1 MIRKI
6 LLVAVALVALMA
18 TPAAAQY
25 PGLTVNPGT
34 VRPGGNADFA
44 GKGCQ
49 AGETVVI
56 RLDGTVVSTVTSDTS
71 GEFSGS
77 FVVPAGT
84 SAGVHTVTSTCGSLV
99 QTAQVTVLGT
109 AVTPPRTGSGTL
121 PRTGSEVNTMGL
133 FGAGLLA
140 AGGAVMLATRM
151 GGVACSFL
159 SLGGAP
165 AVWRGL
171 LRVLDPVDS
180 LLTMRV
186 AVAGSSGLV
195 GTALVEA
202 LDHAG
207 HDVVRIVRRPASGP
221 HELTWDPAG
230 ATLDREG
237 LRGVDAV
244 VNLAGEG
251 IGSGPWTDARRA
263 RLRDSRVDGT
273 TLLAEAIA
281 DLDDG
286 PRVLVNASA
295 IGFYGDRGDE
305 VLTEASPPGDDFL
318 ARLCVDWE
326 AATAPATE
334 AGARVVLIRTG
345 IVLARHGGALA
356 KQIPLFKA
364 ALGGRAG
371 DGTQWLSWITLDDE
385 VAVILRALTDDALAG
400 PVNAT
405 APNPVTN
412 QAFTGALAR
421 ALHRPAVIR
430 VPRFVRKLPLGLG
443 SLLDS
448 LLFSSTRVQPA
459 ALAEVGFEFAHPELD
474 AALAAVLAR

>member
-1 MIRKI
+1 
-6 LLVAVALVALMA
+6 
-18 TPAAAQY
+18 
-25 PGLTVNPGT
+25 
-34 VRPGGNADFA
+34 
-44 GKGCQ
+44 
-49 AGETVVI
+49 
-56 RLDGTVVSTVTSDTS
+56 
-71 GEFSGS
+71 
-77 FVVPAGT
+77 
-84 SAGVHTVTSTCGSLV
+84 
-99 QTAQVTVLGT
+99 
-109 AVTPPRTGSGTL
+109 
-121 PRTGSEVNTMGL
+121 
-133 FGAGLLA
+133 
-140 AGGAVMLATRM
+140 
-151 GGVACSFL
+151 
-159 SLGGAP
+159 
-165 AVWRGL
+165 
-171 LRVLDPVDS
+171 
-180 LLTMRV
+180 MRV

-443 SLLDS
+443 PLLDS